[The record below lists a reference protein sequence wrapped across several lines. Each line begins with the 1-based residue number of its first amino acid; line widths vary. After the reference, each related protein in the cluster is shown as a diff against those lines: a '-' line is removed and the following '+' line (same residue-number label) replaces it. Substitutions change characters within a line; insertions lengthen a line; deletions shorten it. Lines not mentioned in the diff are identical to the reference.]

1 MTEEVMQE
9 NSDFAN
15 NLQNALNEALGKPEV
30 VIEEKEEIVEN
41 EEEIVA
47 NEKEVVGKETQSNND
62 ALEESE
68 KEQSEEV
75 NQIEEEFKLI
85 PKEWKK
91 EEKEKFEAVLN
102 NPETKEAAEVL
113 ISRYENLRK
122 DYHRKAGERAE
133 FAKQVSSW
141 DEIFDDRAKEA
152 LKARGIEAPEYVRRL
167 LSVEQSLITNP
178 APTIKKLME
187 AYRVDPKQFVSDES
201 NDEVVDYDKTITEL
215 KKEVAQLKQGNVQNK
230 TDIAARQDAE
240 IAKQIRDFKFAI
252 DESGEPKHPLFEEA
266 YDEMSS
272 LIVKGKAKT
281 LEEAYE
287 MSPTVQLAKMQAEA
301 ERQKEVDLQEEK
313 RKVAKA
319 KKAAKGI
326 ANTRVVK
333 PAPEKL
339 SFEEMFRRNL
349 REASANS

>member
-1 MTEEVMQE
+1 MTEEVVQE

-15 NLQNALNEALGKPEV
+15 NLQNALNEALGKPEAL
-30 VIEEKEEIVEN
+30 IEEKEEIVEN
-41 EEEIVA
+41 ENEIV
-47 NEKEVVGKETQSNND
+47 EQETQGNND
-62 ALEESE
+62 ALEKSE

-152 LKARGIEAPEYVRRL
+152 LKARGIEAPEYVKRL

-187 AYRVDPKQFVSDES
+187 AYKVDPKQFVSNES

-215 KKEVAQLKQGNVQNK
+215 KKEVAQLKQGNVQNE
-230 TDIAARQDAE
+230 TNIAARQDAE

-287 MSPTVQLAKMQAEA
+287 LSPTVKLAKMQAEA

-326 ANTRVVK
+326 TNSRVVK
-333 PAPEKL
+333 QAPIKMSLED
-339 SFEEMFRRNL
+339 RL
-349 REASANS
+349 REKFAEARANS

>member
-1 MTEEVMQE
+1 MTEEVVQE

-15 NLQNALNEALGKPEV
+15 NLQNALNEALGKPEAL
-30 VIEEKEEIVEN
+30 IEEKEEIVEN
-41 EEEIVA
+41 ENEIV
-47 NEKEVVGKETQSNND
+47 EQETQGNND
-62 ALEESE
+62 ALEKSE

-152 LKARGIEAPEYVRRL
+152 LKARGIEAPEYVKRL

-187 AYRVDPKQFVSDES
+187 AYRVDPKQFVSNES

-215 KKEVAQLKQGNVQNK
+215 KKEVAQLKQGNVQNE
-230 TDIAARQDAE
+230 TNIAARQDAE

-287 MSPTVQLAKMQAEA
+287 LSPTVKLAKMQEEA
-301 ERQKEVDLQEEK
+301 ERKREVDLQEEK

-319 KKAAKGI
+319 KKEAKGI
-326 ANTRVVK
+326 TNNRVVK
-333 PAPEKL
+333 QAPIKMSLED
-339 SFEEMFRRNL
+339 RL
-349 REASANS
+349 REKFAEARANS

>member
-1 MTEEVMQE
+1 MTEEVVQE

-15 NLQNALNEALGKPEV
+15 NLQNALNEALGKPEAL
-30 VIEEKEEIVEN
+30 IEEKEEIVEN
-41 EEEIVA
+41 ENEIV
-47 NEKEVVGKETQSNND
+47 EQETQGNND
-62 ALEESE
+62 ALEKSE

-152 LKARGIEAPEYVRRL
+152 LKARGIEAPEYVKRL

-187 AYRVDPKQFVSDES
+187 AYRVDPKQFVSNES

-215 KKEVAQLKQGNVQNK
+215 KKEVAQLKQGNVQNE
-230 TDIAARQDAE
+230 TNIAARQDAE

-287 MSPTVQLAKMQAEA
+287 LSPTVKLAKMQEEA
-301 ERQKEVDLQEEK
+301 ERKREVDLQEEK

-326 ANTRVVK
+326 TNSRVVK
-333 PAPEKL
+333 QAPIKMSLED
-339 SFEEMFRRNL
+339 RL
-349 REASANS
+349 REKFAEARANS

>member
-1 MTEEVMQE
+1 MTEEVVQE
-9 NSDFAN
+9 NNDLAN
-15 NLQNALNEALGKPEV
+15 NLKNALNEALGKPEV
-30 VIEEKEEIVEN
+30 VIEEKEGIVEN
-41 EEEIVA
+41 ENEIV
-47 NEKEVVGKETQSNND
+47 EQETQSNND

-152 LKARGIEAPEYVRRL
+152 LKARGIEAPEYVKRL

-187 AYRVDPKQFVSDES
+187 AYRVDPKQFVNDES

-215 KKEVAQLKQGNVQNK
+215 KKDVAQIKQGNVQKETN
-230 TDIAARQDAE
+230 IAARQDAE

-287 MSPTVQLAKMQAEA
+287 MSPTVQLTKMQAEA
-301 ERQKEVDLQEEK
+301 ERQKKVDLEEEK

-326 ANTRVVK
+326 TNTRVVK

>member
-1 MTEEVMQE
+1 MTEEVVQE

-15 NLQNALNEALGKPEV
+15 NLQNALKEALGKPEV
-30 VIEEKEEIVEN
+30 VFEEKEEIVAN
-41 EEEIVA
+41 EEKIVA
-47 NEKEVVGKETQSNND
+47 NEEEVVEQETQGNNE
-62 ALEESE
+62 AHEETE

-75 NQIEEEFKLI
+75 KAIEEEFKLI

-91 EEKEKFEAVLN
+91 EEKEKFESILN

-113 ISRYENLRK
+113 ISRYENLRR

-133 FAKQVSSW
+133 YAKQVSVW
-141 DEIFDDRAKEA
+141 DEIFDSRAKEA
-152 LKARGIEAPEYVRRL
+152 LKAKGLDEAQYVRNLIGIEHQL
-167 LSVEQSLITNP
+167 KTNP
-178 APTIKKLME
+178 VQTIKWLASK
-187 AYRVDPKQFVSDES
+187 AQVDPKQLLD
-201 NDEVVDYDKTITEL
+201 NADDGIVDYDKTITEL
-215 KKEVAQLKQGNVQNK
+215 KKEVAQIKQGNVQNE
-230 TDIAARQDAE
+230 TNIAARQDAE

-266 YDEMSS
+266 YDEISS

-326 ANTRVVK
+326 TNTRVVK
-333 PAPEKL
+333 QAPIKMSLED
-339 SFEEMFRRNL
+339 RL
-349 REASANS
+349 REKFAEARANS

>member
-1 MTEEVMQE
+1 MTEEVVQE
-9 NSDFAN
+9 NNDLAN
-15 NLQNALNEALGKPEV
+15 NLKNALNEALGKPEV
-30 VIEEKEEIVEN
+30 VIEEKEEIVVN
-41 EEEIVA
+41 EEE
-47 NEKEVVGKETQSNND
+47 VVEQETQDNND
-62 ALEESE
+62 ALEVSE

-152 LKARGIEAPEYVRRL
+152 LKARGIEAPEYVKRL

-187 AYRVDPKQFVSDES
+187 AYRVDPKQFVNDES

-215 KKEVAQLKQGNVQNK
+215 KKDVAQIKQGNVQKETN
-230 TDIAARQDAE
+230 IAARQDAE

-287 MSPTVQLAKMQAEA
+287 MSPTVQLTKMQAEA
-301 ERQKEVDLQEEK
+301 ERQKKVNLEEEK

-326 ANTRVVK
+326 TNTRVVK

>member
-1 MTEEVMQE
+1 MTEEVVQE

-41 EEEIVA
+41 E
-47 NEKEVVGKETQSNND
+47 KEVVEQETQSNNN

-141 DEIFDDRAKEA
+141 DEIFDDRTKEL
-152 LKARGIEAPEYVRRL
+152 LKANGYDAPNYVKYL
-167 LSVEQSLITNP
+167 LSVENGLINNSVT
-178 APTIKKLME
+178 TIKWLMDR
-187 AYRVDPKQFVSDES
+187 YKVDPKQFVSDES
-201 NDEVVDYDKTITEL
+201 NNQIVDYDKTITEIQ
-215 KKEVAQLKQGNVQNK
+215 KDVAQIKQGNVQK
-230 TDIAARQDAE
+230 ETESAARQSAE
-240 IAKQIRDFKFAI
+240 TAKLLQDFKFAI
-252 DESGEPKHPLFEEA
+252 DENGDPKYPLFNKVKYEMGDKLSSGE
-266 YDEMSS
+266 
-272 LIVKGKAKT
+272 AKT

-287 MSPTVQLAKMQAEA
+287 MSPTVKLAKMQAEA
-301 ERQKEVDLQEEK
+301 ERQKEVDLEEEK

-326 ANTRVVK
+326 TNTRVVK

-339 SFEEMFRRNL
+339 SLEVMLIRNF
-349 REASANS
+349 REAGANS

>member
-1 MTEEVMQE
+1 MTEEVVQE

-41 EEEIVA
+41 ENEIV
-47 NEKEVVGKETQSNND
+47 EQETQSNND

-152 LKARGIEAPEYVRRL
+152 LKARGIEAPEYVKRL

-187 AYRVDPKQFVSDES
+187 AYRVDPKQLVSDES

-287 MSPTVQLAKMQAEA
+287 MSPTVKLAKMQEEA
-301 ERQKEVDLQEEK
+301 ERKKEVDLQEEK

-326 ANTRVVK
+326 TNSRVVK
-333 PAPEKL
+333 QAPIKMSLED
-339 SFEEMFRRNL
+339 RL
-349 REASANS
+349 REKFAEARANS

>member
-1 MTEEVMQE
+1 MTEEVVQE
-9 NSDFAN
+9 NNDLAN
-15 NLQNALNEALGKPEV
+15 NLKNALNEALGKPEV
-30 VIEEKEEIVEN
+30 VIEEKEEIVVN
-41 EEEIVA
+41 EEE
-47 NEKEVVGKETQSNND
+47 VVEQETQDNND
-62 ALEESE
+62 ALEVSE

-152 LKARGIEAPEYVRRL
+152 LKARGIEAPEYVKRL

-187 AYRVDPKQFVSDES
+187 AYKVDPKQFVSDES

-287 MSPTVQLAKMQAEA
+287 MSPTVQLTKMQAEA
-301 ERQKEVDLQEEK
+301 ERQKKVDLEEEK

-326 ANTRVVK
+326 TNTRVVK

>member
-1 MTEEVMQE
+1 MTEEVVQE

-41 EEEIVA
+41 ENEIV
-47 NEKEVVGKETQSNND
+47 EQETQSNND

-152 LKARGIEAPEYVRRL
+152 LKARGIEAPEYVKRL

-187 AYRVDPKQFVSDES
+187 AYRVDPKQLVSDES

-287 MSPTVQLAKMQAEA
+287 MSPTVKLAKMQEEA
-301 ERQKEVDLQEEK
+301 ERKKEVDLQEEK

-326 ANTRVVK
+326 TNTRVVK
-333 PAPEKL
+333 QAPIKMSLED
-339 SFEEMFRRNL
+339 RL
-349 REASANS
+349 REKFAEARANS

>member
-1 MTEEVMQE
+1 MTEEVVQE

-15 NLQNALNEALGKPEV
+15 NLQNALNEALGKPEAF
-30 VIEEKEEIVEN
+30 IEEKEEIVEN
-41 EEEIVA
+41 ENEIV
-47 NEKEVVGKETQSNND
+47 EQETQGNND
-62 ALEESE
+62 ALEKSE

-152 LKARGIEAPEYVRRL
+152 LKARGIEAPEYVKRL

-187 AYRVDPKQFVSDES
+187 AYRVDPKQFVSNES

-215 KKEVAQLKQGNVQNK
+215 KKEVAQLKQGNVQNE
-230 TDIAARQDAE
+230 TNIAARQDAE

-287 MSPTVQLAKMQAEA
+287 LSPTVKLAKMQEEA
-301 ERQKEVDLQEEK
+301 ERKREVDLQEEK

-326 ANTRVVK
+326 TNSRVVK
-333 PAPEKL
+333 QAPIKMSLED
-339 SFEEMFRRNL
+339 RL
-349 REASANS
+349 REKFAEARANS

>member
-1 MTEEVMQE
+1 MTEEVVQE
-9 NSDFAN
+9 NNDLAN
-15 NLQNALNEALGKPEV
+15 NLKNALNEALGKPEV
-30 VIEEKEEIVEN
+30 VIEEKEEIVVN
-41 EEEIVA
+41 EEE
-47 NEKEVVGKETQSNND
+47 VVEQETQDNND
-62 ALEESE
+62 ALEVSE

-152 LKARGIEAPEYVRRL
+152 LKARGIEAPEYVKRL

-187 AYRVDPKQFVSDES
+187 AYRVDPKQFVNDES

-215 KKEVAQLKQGNVQNK
+215 KKDVAQIKQGNVQKETN
-230 TDIAARQDAE
+230 IAARQDAE

-287 MSPTVQLAKMQAEA
+287 MSPTVQLTKMQAEA
-301 ERQKEVDLQEEK
+301 ERQKKVDLEEEK

-326 ANTRVVK
+326 TNTRVVK

>member
-1 MTEEVMQE
+1 MTEEVVQE

-41 EEEIVA
+41 EEEIV
-47 NEKEVVGKETQSNND
+47 EQETQSNND

-68 KEQSEEV
+68 KEQSKEV

-152 LKARGIEAPEYVRRL
+152 LKARGIEAPEYVKRL

-187 AYRVDPKQFVSDES
+187 AYRVDPKQFVNDES

-326 ANTRVVK
+326 TNTRVVT
-333 PAPEKL
+333 PAPEEL
-339 SFEEMFRRNL
+339 SFEEMLRRNL
-349 REASANS
+349 REARANS

>member
-41 EEEIVA
+41 EEEIV
-47 NEKEVVGKETQSNND
+47 EQETQGNHD

-75 NQIEEEFKLI
+75 NEIEEEFKLI

-152 LKARGIEAPEYVRRL
+152 LKARGIEAPEYVKRL

-187 AYRVDPKQFVSDES
+187 AYKVDPKQFVIDES

-215 KKEVAQLKQGNVQNK
+215 KKEVAQLKQGNVQNE
-230 TDIAARQDAE
+230 TNIAARQDAE

-287 MSPTVQLAKMQAEA
+287 MSPTVKLAKMQEEA
-301 ERQKEVDLQEEK
+301 ERKKEIDLQEEK

-326 ANTRVVK
+326 TNSRVVK
-333 PAPEKL
+333 QAPIKMSLED
-339 SFEEMFRRNL
+339 RL
-349 REASANS
+349 REKFAEARANS

>member
-1 MTEEVMQE
+1 MTEEVVQE
-9 NSDFAN
+9 NNDLAN
-15 NLQNALNEALGKPEV
+15 NLKNALNEALGKPEV
-30 VIEEKEEIVEN
+30 VIEEKEGIVEN
-41 EEEIVA
+41 ENEIV
-47 NEKEVVGKETQSNND
+47 EQETQSNND

-133 FAKQVSSW
+133 YAKQVSSW

-152 LKARGIEAPEYVRRL
+152 LKARGIEAPEYVKRL

-187 AYRVDPKQFVSDES
+187 AYKVDPKQFVSDES

-215 KKEVAQLKQGNVQNK
+215 KKEVAQLKQGNVQNE

-240 IAKQIRDFKFAI
+240 IAKQIQDFKFAI

-326 ANTRVVK
+326 TNTRVVT
-333 PAPEKL
+333 PAPEEL
-339 SFEEMFRRNL
+339 SLEEMFRRKL
-349 REASANS
+349 REARANS

>member
-1 MTEEVMQE
+1 MTEEVVQE
-9 NSDFAN
+9 NNDLAN
-15 NLQNALNEALGKPEV
+15 NLKNALNEALGKPEV
-30 VIEEKEEIVEN
+30 VIEEKEEIVVN
-41 EEEIVA
+41 EEE
-47 NEKEVVGKETQSNND
+47 VVEQETQDNND
-62 ALEESE
+62 ALEVSE

-102 NPETKEAAEVL
+102 NPEEAAEVL

-152 LKARGIEAPEYVRRL
+152 LKARGIEAPEYVKRL

-187 AYRVDPKQFVSDES
+187 AYRVDPKQFVNDES

-215 KKEVAQLKQGNVQNK
+215 KKDVAQIKQGNVQKETN
-230 TDIAARQDAE
+230 IAARQDAE

-287 MSPTVQLAKMQAEA
+287 MSPTVQLTKMQAEA
-301 ERQKEVDLQEEK
+301 ERQKKVDLEEEK

-326 ANTRVVK
+326 TNTRVVK